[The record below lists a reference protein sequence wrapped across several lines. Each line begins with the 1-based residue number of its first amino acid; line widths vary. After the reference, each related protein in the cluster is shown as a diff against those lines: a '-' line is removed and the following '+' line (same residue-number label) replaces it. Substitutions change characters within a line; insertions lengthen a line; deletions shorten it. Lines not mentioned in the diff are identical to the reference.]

1 MFLKGIVEDNN
12 DELKLGRVKV
22 RVVGKHAPIP
32 TKNDNYEFLPTKDLP
47 YATPIYPAGASS
59 ISGVN
64 QFSVPEI
71 NSVVVCGYFDE
82 DEQEMFYIGTLALV
96 GSNKLTGYGVSSNP
110 NPKKSYPLS
119 DLVSGTNN
127 LRQDSSSNT
136 LFSVP
141 GPSYAT
147 VYPNN
152 NVIQT
157 KTGHVIELDDSSG
170 AERLRIYHKSGTYT
184 ETNPDGSN
192 VDSSVGDKYITT
204 PNLNVHCENNCNVY
218 VGTNNNV
225 EIGNDN
231 IVNIGN
237 NSTITVG
244 LNSSLT
250 AGGNITLF
258 ASGSIGVSAV
268 GTSSGSTGGLDIEV
282 KGDCNV
288 TTLSAC
294 NLTSVGDCSISA
306 NNIHLNP

>member
-1 MFLKGIVEDNN
+1 MFFKGIVEDNN

-22 RVVGKHAPIP
+22 RVVGKHSPVP
-32 TKNDNYEFLPTKDLP
+32 TKSDDYEFLPIKDLP
-47 YATPIYPAGASS
+47 YAIPIYPAGASS

-82 DEQEMFYIGTLALV
+82 DEQELFYIGTLALL
-96 GSNKLTGYGVSSNP
+96 GSTKISGFGVNGNP
-110 NPKKSYPLS
+110 NPKKNYPLS
-119 DLVSGTNN
+119 ELVSGTNN
-127 LRQDSSSNT
+127 LRQDSSSNS

-141 GPSYAT
+141 SPSYAAS
-147 VYPNN
+147 YPNN

-157 KTGHVIELDDSSG
+157 KTGHVIELDDTSG

-184 ETNPDGSN
+184 ETNPDGSS

-244 LNSSLT
+244 VHSSLT

-258 ASGSIGVSAV
+258 AAGSIGVSAV

-282 KGDCNV
+282 KGDCNI

-294 NLTSVGDCSISA
+294 NLTSTADCTISA

>member
-96 GSNKLTGYGVSSNP
+96 GSTKLTGYGVNSDP

-127 LRQDSSSNT
+127 LRQDSSSNA
-136 LFSVP
+136 LFTVP
-141 GPSYAT
+141 GPSYAA
-147 VYPNN
+147 VYPKN

-157 KTGHVIELDDSSG
+157 KSGHVIELDDTTG
-170 AERLRIYHKSGTYT
+170 AERLKIYHKSGTYT

-192 VDSSVGDKYITT
+192 VDSSIGNKYITT
-204 PNLNVHCENNCNVY
+204 PNLNVHCVSNCNVH
-218 VGTNNNV
+218 VGSNNN
-225 EIGNDN
+225 
-231 IVNIGN
+231 VNIGN
-237 NSTITVG
+237 NNIVTIGNDSNINVG
-244 LNSSLT
+244 VNCSVVAGANITLT
-250 AGGNITLF
+250 AGGGINVT
-258 ASGSIGVSAV
+258 ASGTYGGSA
-268 GTSSGSTGGLDIEV
+268 GGIDITV
-282 KGDCNV
+282 KGNANISTQATCN
-288 TTLSAC
+288 
-294 NLTSVGDCSISA
+294 ISA
-306 NNIHLNP
+306 STINLNP